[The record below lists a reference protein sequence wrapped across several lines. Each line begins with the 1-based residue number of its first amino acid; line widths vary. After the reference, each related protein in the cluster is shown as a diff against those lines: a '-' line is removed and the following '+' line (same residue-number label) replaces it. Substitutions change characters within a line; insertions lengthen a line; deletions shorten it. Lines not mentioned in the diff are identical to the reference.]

1 MDDATDDTNDGA
13 PATITPEHD
22 ALLLDVMLG
31 RLATY
36 LRVCGYDALYA
47 LDEGIEHD
55 DAVRERAVADGR
67 RLITRD
73 RDLAAA
79 TPGSVLLTARDVV
92 DQLRE
97 LRAAGVELT
106 PTERPTRC
114 GTCNGQ
120 LESAEDDGFRPEYA
134 PETGLVWR
142 CVDCGQYFWKGS
154 HWDDLTEAIERL

>member
-1 MDDATDDTNDGA
+1 MDDATDDTTDDA
-13 PATITPEHD
+13 PAMITPEHD

-47 LDEGIEHD
+47 LDEGLERD

-79 TPGSVLLTARDVV
+79 TPGSLLLTAREVV

-97 LRAAGVELT
+97 LRVAGVELT

-114 GTCNGQ
+114 GACNGR
-120 LESAEDDGFRPEYA
+120 LEPVEDDEARPEYA
-134 PETGLVWR
+134 PGTGSVWR
-142 CVDCGQYFWKGS
+142 CVDCGQHFWSGS
-154 HWDDLTEAIERL
+154 HWDDLTETIERL

>member
-1 MDDATDDTNDGA
+1 MDDATDDTDDA
-13 PATITPEHD
+13 SATITPERD
-22 ALLLDVMLG
+22 AVMLDVMLG
-31 RLATY
+31 GLTAP

-47 LDEGIEHD
+47 LDEGLECG
-55 DAVRERAVADGR
+55 DAIRERAAADGR

-114 GTCNGQ
+114 GACNGR
-120 LESAEDDGFRPEYA
+120 LEPVEDDEARPEYA
-134 PETGLVWR
+134 PGTGSVWR
-142 CVDCGQYFWKGS
+142 CVDCGQHFWRGS
-154 HWDDLTEAIERL
+154 HWDDLTETIERL